1 MELTTFGP
9 KLCSRKIGYANAL
22 SLGTNSCEK
31 KERDH
36 FEQRGAGKAK
46 KQCTCVVTKNKSRA
60 VSIASSKSCQ
70 TNKDLFGVEIK
81 LKESIFK
88 DNNQINS
95 TITTR
100 SWGLSTEWTR
110 TWPSAGLAS
119 KWKNGSGPLL
129 IEWWILLVRVRGYC
143 VVLTKIKAMSLSL
156 SSGSWKRC
164 CQNNFS
170 GTLKGSQ
177 IILEPYRNLKYP
189 IRCLLWW
196 HETLAAIRMQAY
208 SEPLQT
214 SKMECFFVNS

>member
-1 MELTTFGP
+1 MEFLTPTVSFDIFMDNYFTSFFLTTHLGVNNIWA
-9 KLCSRKIGYANAL
+9 KVVLKKNRIRKCTIFRDKQL
-22 SLGTNSCEK
+22 QK

-119 KWKNGSGPLL
+119 K
-129 IEWWILLVRVRGYC
+129 
-143 VVLTKIKAMSLSL
+143 
-156 SSGSWKRC
+156 
-164 CQNNFS
+164 
-170 GTLKGSQ
+170 
-177 IILEPYRNLKYP
+177 
-189 IRCLLWW
+189 
-196 HETLAAIRMQAY
+196 
-208 SEPLQT
+208 
-214 SKMECFFVNS
+214 

>member
-1 MELTTFGP
+1 MDNYFTSFFLTTTLELTTFGP

-31 KERDH
+31 EERDH
-36 FEQRGAGKAK
+36 FEQRSAGKAK

-81 LKESIFK
+81 LKESTFK

-119 KWKNGSGPLL
+119 KWKNGSGSLL

-143 VVLTKIKAMSLSL
+143 VVLTKIKAMSLCLFWLLEEML
-156 SSGSWKRC
+156 SKQLFWNIKRKS
-164 CQNNFS
+164 NYL
-170 GTLKGSQ
+170 G
-177 IILEPYRNLKYP
+177 
-189 IRCLLWW
+189 
-196 HETLAAIRMQAY
+196 AM
-208 SEPLQT
+208 
-214 SKMECFFVNS
+214 